1 MTIAA
6 PACLPVHVAYIEPV
20 GSITSSM
27 GRLSLFLEPTV
38 LCTVEIP
45 LEAIES
51 LDGAN
56 MTVFAED
63 AMSHLVKSDET
74 VMPK

>member
-1 MTIAA
+1 M
-6 PACLPVHVAYIEPV
+6 
-20 GSITSSM
+20 TSSM